1 MIWKILTGVLGV
13 GLLFVLLFWFVP
25 DLRRWGKS
33 QTTTNQ
39 ELSDTLRSERKRRET
54 AENLLAIKTESFERI
69 FRELELQLAKSATV
83 VPNVKLEV
91 SGLSALAQRQSNL
104 ENLIASGYLK
114 PPDTAKVT
122 PVVTYNV
129 PANEALTIKLRVCD
143 SLATRYTY
151 IERGYA
157 AMKEAYRLRG
167 DSLKELREFTD
178 DGKDLAQQ
186 KGWFTG
192 RNKRLRQHAK
202 TPPF

>member
-13 GLLFVLLFWFVP
+13 ALLFVLLFWFVP
-25 DLRRWGKS
+25 DLRSWGKS
-33 QTTTNQ
+33 QNSTNK
-39 ELSDTLRSERKRRET
+39 ELSDSLKSERTKSFNLANEQAKLSASLARIERE
-54 AENLLAIKTESFERI
+54 FEDARW
-69 FRELELQLAKSATV
+69 RNATV

-91 SGLSALAQRQSNL
+91 SGLSAIAQRQSNL
-104 ENLIASGYLK
+104 ENLILSGYLK

-129 PANEALTIKLRVCD
+129 PTNEALTIKLRVCD
-143 SLATRYTY
+143 SMQARNSYV
-151 IERGYA
+151 ERGYA
-157 AMKEAYRLRG
+157 ALKEAYRLRG

>member
-1 MIWKILTGVLGV
+1 MIWKIVSGVLGV

-33 QTTTNQ
+33 QNSTNK
-39 ELSDTLRSERKRRET
+39 ELSDSLRSER
-54 AENLLAIKTESFERI
+54 
-69 FRELELQLAKSATV
+69 AKSFNLANEQAKLSASLARIEREFEDARWRNATV

-91 SGLSALAQRQSNL
+91 SGLSAIAQRQSNL

-114 PPDTAKVT
+114 PPDTVRVT

-143 SLATRYTY
+143 SLETRYTY